1 MVAYTKCLWTA
12 VALPVPGVAP
22 LAMRVEDPAF
32 GSVSCRDDESPVTAP
47 QCRRRSISR
56 RNPREQEPG
65 DRETLLTAPNPLSH
79 DLRADLVLATSRLL
93 TKETRPPASGTHT
106 EPKERHLH
114 EAHGRH
120 QFRSLSY
127 LSLTLCCAA
136 LHSGWLEGCVAPSSQ
151 RDARTEDKGTN
162 NDKGEGP
169 QKYWRGTRGSLPR
182 PSSISM
188 NWTDS
193 IFL

>member
-12 VALPVPGVAP
+12 AALPVPGVAP

-47 QCRRRSISR
+47 QCGRRSISR
-56 RNPREQEPG
+56 RSPREQKPG
-65 DRETLLTAPNPLSH
+65 DHETLLTAPNPLSH
-79 DLRADLVLATSRLL
+79 DLRADLVLATSRLPA
-93 TKETRPPASGTHT
+93 KEACPPASGTHV
-106 EPKERHLH
+106 ELIERHLQ
-114 EAHGRH
+114 EAQGRH

-136 LHSGWLEGCVAPSSQ
+136 LHSGWLEGCVTPSSQ
-151 RDARTEDKGTN
+151 REPRVADKEIN
-162 NDKGEGP
+162 NGKGEGR
-169 QKYWRGTRGSLPR
+169 QRYWRGTRGSWPR